1 MTEALYVIETVNAIL
16 KTVAWSALY
25 ALFIAGLV
33 KLTLMILKYKDED
46 DD

>member
-1 MTEALYVIETVNAIL
+1 MTEALVVIETVNAIL
-16 KTVAWSALY
+16 KTVALSALY

-33 KLTLMILKYKDED
+33 KVTLMIVKAKVED